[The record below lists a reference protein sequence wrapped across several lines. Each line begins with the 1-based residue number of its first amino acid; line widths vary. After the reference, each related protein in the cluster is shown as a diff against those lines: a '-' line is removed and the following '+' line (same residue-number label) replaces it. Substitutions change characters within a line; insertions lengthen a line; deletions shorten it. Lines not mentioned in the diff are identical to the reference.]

1 VIFRLARVPLA
12 VLMLTLASPLTAQQN
27 PDLLGLPELP
37 VPADNPIT
45 KEKAVLGERLFN
57 DKRFSSTGKISCA
70 TCHDP
75 KKGFTDNLRV
85 SKGINGLTG
94 TRNSPTVAN
103 AAFNQTQFWDGRSP
117 SLEEQSQHPIVNPVE
132 MGLANHDPVMK
143 IVREDKQYID
153 GFKAAFNVEPA
164 AIQLDHVLK
173 AIATFE
179 RTVIDGNSRFDRWYY
194 GGQNTLTPQ
203 EIRGF
208 NVFVGNGR
216 CVSCH
221 AVEHTTALFTDHKFH
236 NIGVGINR
244 VPAKDI
250 DAIATEFIKAQYDN
264 ATVDKKV
271 LTDPKTSEI
280 GRLAVTRKMFE
291 LGAFKTSTLRNIDLT
306 APYMHDGSLKTLEE
320 VVEHYNRGGASSEK
334 EKASITPFLSG
345 GIRPLN
351 LTANEKR
358 ELVAFMKSLTSAKY
372 LAKKTR

>member
-194 GGQNTLTPQ
+194 GGQNTLIFAASTCSSETGAAFRVTPSSTPPRSSRIISSIIS
-203 EIRGF
+203 E
-208 NVFVGNGR
+208 
-216 CVSCH
+216 S
-221 AVEHTTALFTDHKFH
+221 ASTAF
-236 NIGVGINR
+236 
-244 VPAKDI
+244 P
-250 DAIATEFIKAQYDN
+250 
-264 ATVDKKV
+264 
-271 LTDPKTSEI
+271 PKTS
-280 GRLAVTRKMFE
+280 TR
-291 LGAFKTSTLRNIDLT
+291 S
-306 APYMHDGSLKTLEE
+306 PPSLSKLNTIM
-320 VVEHYNRGGASSEK
+320 RR
-334 EKASITPFLSG
+334 SI
-345 GIRPLN
+345 
-351 LTANEKR
+351 
-358 ELVAFMKSLTSAKY
+358 
-372 LAKKTR
+372 KKF